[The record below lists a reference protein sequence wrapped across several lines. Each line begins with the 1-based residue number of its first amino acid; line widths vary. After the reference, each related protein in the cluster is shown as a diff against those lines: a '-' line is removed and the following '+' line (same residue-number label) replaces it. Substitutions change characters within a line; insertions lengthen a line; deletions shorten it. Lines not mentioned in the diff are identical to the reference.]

1 MVSAEIS
8 SALIMEML
16 LDLKILKEL
25 VNLDKSES
33 IREFL
38 RTGTERKNLSNFDLN
53 NS

>member
-1 MVSAEIS
+1 
-8 SALIMEML
+8 MEML

-33 IREFL
+33 IKEFF
-38 RTGTERKNLSNFDLN
+38 RMGTERKNLSNFDLN